1 MRNKAFFALLTC
13 AFVALAASV
22 ANAQSWQELQTSTD
36 EAALIQAITNIGD
49 APEDIHNGNV
59 ACKRLAVYGTD
70 AAIPALVALLPNE
83 KQNFNARFALEAMPS
98 EAVDAALLKAAKELK
113 GACLV
118 GVIDTIG
125 VRGKADS
132 FATLKEIADAND
144 DPAVQKA
151 IYAACGMIASPEAE
165 AFLVEESK
173 KDLGAMEYYARKAL
187 GDAILD
193 VADNYEKSGQLDKAA
208 ALDDV
213 VAAAAFPKYEK
224 EAGIYRS
231 LINKGADSA
240 AKVVELLQGDD
251 GPVSDVALKSIREFD
266 AAASAKVVAALV
278 ENFDKFDAVRKVR
291 VVRAFENLK
300 ADDAK
305 AVAFPKLTSLANAPK
320 LTSLAN
326 ADEVALRAAVAKA
339 LVSYAGSLENAAF
352 TRVDGKECNDALRNA
367 KIALGVALAKAK
379 PALFENMQASALL
392 DDMDET
398 DALIQ
403 LKIVE
408 LARIKTAGP
417 ALVKIANERQGALRD
432 AALSALSEIVELDDL
447 QLLVDALNGE
457 TDDAKVDW
465 ILRAACTRLPREECA
480 AKVADLFAKSD
491 LEQQLKILPLLKQI
505 GGKTALDAVAAACNK
520 ADTIDKATQILGEWN
535 TPEDAQAVAAICL
548 AIAQQSNDAKYHSRG
563 IRGYVRVARQ
573 FELPLATKIEMCKTA
588 FNTARRPEDK
598 ALIFEVFKRLNVAE
612 NVAAALEYTQYPE
625 YKDAACEAAVVV
637 AEKIRTSQPGWNWN
651 EKSGDEAKDASAKIL
666 VDGMKK
672 VVETTDNA
680 DLKARA
686 QKLL

>member
-1 MRNKAFFALLTC
+1 MKNR
-13 AFVALAASV
+13 
-22 ANAQSWQELQTSTD
+22 TSTRASRLKPCRAKRSTPRSLKRRKNPLFAFTLKTED
-36 EAALIQAITNIGD
+36 AQNAI
-49 APEDIHNGNV
+49 A
-59 ACKRLAVYGTD
+59 
-70 AAIPALVALLPNE
+70 
-83 KQNFNARFALEAMPS
+83 
-98 EAVDAALLKAAKELK
+98 
-113 GACLV
+113 

-125 VRGKADS
+125 VRRKADS

-240 AKVVELLQGDD
+240 AKVVELLQGED

-305 AVAFPKLTSLANAPK
+305 AVALPKLTSLVD
-320 LTSLAN
+320 
-326 ADEVALRAAVAKA
+326 ADDVALRAAVAKA
-339 LVSYAGSLENAAF
+339 LAQYAGLLDAAAA
-352 TRVDGKECNDALRNA
+352 TRVNGKESSSALFDA
-367 KIALGVALAKAK
+367 KVALGVALAKAK
-379 PALFENMQASALL
+379 PALFENPQASTLL

-398 DALIQ
+398 DALVQ
-403 LKIVE
+403 LKIIE
-408 LARIKTAGP
+408 LARVKSAGP

-505 GGKTALDAVAAACNK
+505 GGQTALNAVANACK
-520 ADTIDKATQILGEWN
+520 GETLDKATQSLGEGN

-563 IRGYVRVARQ
+563 IRGYIRVARQ
-573 FELPLATKIEMCKTA
+573 FELPVATKIEMCKTA
-588 FNTARRPEDK
+588 FDTARRPEDK

-612 NVAAALEYTQYPE
+612 NVAAALEYAQYPE

>member
-193 VADNYEKSGQLDKAA
+193 VADNYEKAGQLDKAA

-231 LINKGADSA
+231 LIHKGADSA

-266 AAASAKVVAALV
+266 AAASSKVVAALV

-305 AVAFPKLTSLANAPK
+305 AVAFPKLTSLANA
-320 LTSLAN
+320 
-326 ADEVALRAAVAKA
+326 DDVALRAAVAKT

-398 DALIQ
+398 DALVQ
-403 LKIVE
+403 LKIIE
-408 LARIKTAGP
+408 LARIKSAGP

-672 VVETTDNA
+672 VVETTGNA

>member
-193 VADNYEKSGQLDKAA
+193 IADDYEKAGQLDKAA

-305 AVAFPKLTSLANAPK
+305 AVAFPKLTSLANA
-320 LTSLAN
+320 
-326 ADEVALRAAVAKA
+326 DDVALRAAVAKT

-398 DALIQ
+398 DALVQ
-403 LKIVE
+403 LKIIE
-408 LARIKTAGP
+408 LARIKSAGP

-637 AEKIRTSQPGWNWN
+637 AEKIRTSQPDWKWN

>member
-113 GACLV
+113 GPCLV

-125 VRGKADS
+125 VRRKADS

-240 AKVVELLQGDD
+240 AKVVELLQGED

-305 AVAFPKLTSLANAPK
+305 AVALPKLTSLVD
-320 LTSLAN
+320 
-326 ADEVALRAAVAKA
+326 ADDVALRAAVAKA
-339 LVSYAGSLENAAF
+339 LAQYAGLLDAAAA
-352 TRVDGKECNDALRNA
+352 TRVNGKESSSALFDA
-367 KIALGVALAKAK
+367 KVALGVALAKAK
-379 PALFENMQASALL
+379 PALFENPQASTLL

-398 DALIQ
+398 DALVQ
-403 LKIVE
+403 LKIIE
-408 LARIKTAGP
+408 LARVKSAGP

-505 GGKTALDAVAAACNK
+505 GGQTALNAVANACK
-520 ADTIDKATQILGEWN
+520 GETLDKATQILGEWN

-563 IRGYVRVARQ
+563 IRGYIRVARQ
-573 FELPLATKIEMCKTA
+573 FELPVATKIEMCKTA
-588 FNTARRPEDK
+588 FDTARRPEDK

-612 NVAAALEYTQYPE
+612 NVAAALEYAQYPE

>member
-193 VADNYEKSGQLDKAA
+193 VADNYEKTGQLDKAA

-305 AVAFPKLTSLANAPK
+305 AVAFPKLTSLANA
-320 LTSLAN
+320 
-326 ADEVALRAAVAKA
+326 DDVALRAAVAKA

-408 LARIKTAGP
+408 LARIKSAGP

-612 NVAAALEYTQYPE
+612 NVAAALEYAQYPE
-625 YKDAACEAAVVV
+625 YKEAACEAAVVV
-637 AEKIRTSQPGWNWN
+637 AEKIRTSQPDWKWN

-666 VDGMKK
+666 IDGMKK

>member
-193 VADNYEKSGQLDKAA
+193 VADNYEKAGQLDKAA

-305 AVAFPKLTSLANAPK
+305 AVAFPKLTSLANA
-320 LTSLAN
+320 
-326 ADEVALRAAVAKA
+326 DDVALRAAVAKA

-408 LARIKTAGP
+408 LARIKSAGP

-505 GGKTALDAVAAACNK
+505 GGRTALAAVAAACNK
-520 ADTIDKATQILGEWN
+520 VDTIDKATQILGEWN

-612 NVAAALEYTQYPE
+612 NVAAALEYAQYPE

>member
-132 FATLKEIADAND
+132 FATLKEIADVND

-193 VADNYEKSGQLDKAA
+193 VADNYEKAGQLDKAA

-305 AVAFPKLTSLANAPK
+305 AVAFPKLTSLANA
-320 LTSLAN
+320 
-326 ADEVALRAAVAKA
+326 DDVALRAAVAKA

-612 NVAAALEYTQYPE
+612 NVAAALEYAQYPE
-625 YKDAACEAAVVV
+625 YKEAACEAAVVV
-637 AEKIRTSQPGWNWN
+637 AEKIRTSQPDWKWN

-666 VDGMKK
+666 IDGMKK

>member
-165 AFLVEESK
+165 AFLVEEST

-305 AVAFPKLTSLANAPK
+305 AVAFPK

-612 NVAAALEYTQYPE
+612 NVAAALEYAQYPE

>member
-1 MRNKAFFALLTC
+1 MRNKAFFALLSC
-13 AFVALAASV
+13 AFLALAANV
-22 ANAQSWQELQTSTD
+22 ASAQSWKELQTSTD
-36 EAALIQAITNIGD
+36 EAALIQAITNVGD
-49 APEDIHNGNV
+49 APEDIHNVNV

-113 GACLV
+113 GTCLV

-132 FATLKEIADAND
+132 FATLKEIAEAND
-144 DPAVQKA
+144 DPAVQRA

-165 AFLVEESK
+165 AFLVEESA

-193 VADNYEKSGQLDKAA
+193 VADNYEKSGALDKAA

-251 GPVSDVALKSIREFD
+251 ASVSDVALKTIREYAPD
-266 AAASAKVVAALV
+266 ASAKVVAALV
-278 ENFDKFDAVRKVR
+278 ENFDKFDAVRKVL

-305 AVAFPKLTSLANAPK
+305 AVAFPKLTALVDS
-320 LTSLAN
+320 
-326 ADEVALRAAVAKA
+326 DDVALRAAVARA
-339 LVSYAGSLENAAF
+339 LAKYAGLLENAAA
-352 TRVDGKECNDALRNA
+352 TRVNGKESSPALVDA
-367 KIALGVALAKAK
+367 KVALGVALAKAK
-379 PALFENMQASALL
+379 PALFENPKASTLL

-403 LKIVE
+403 LKIIE
-408 LARIKTAGP
+408 LARVKSAGP

-432 AALSALSEIVELDDL
+432 AALSALSEIVGLDDL

-465 ILRAACTRLPREECA
+465 ILRAACTRLPREDCA
-480 AKVADLFAKSD
+480 AKVADLFAKSN

-520 ADTIDKATQILGEWN
+520 ADTVDKATQILGEWN
-535 TPEDAQAVAAICL
+535 TPEDAEAVAALCL

-612 NVAAALEYTQYPE
+612 NVAAALEYAQYPE

-637 AEKIRTSQPGWNWN
+637 AEKIRTSQPDWKWN

>member
-1 MRNKAFFALLTC
+1 M
-13 AFVALAASV
+13 AAVTPRAAANV
-22 ANAQSWQELQTSTD
+22 ANAQSWKELQTSTD

-49 APEDIHNGNV
+49 APEDIHNANV

-113 GACLV
+113 GTCLV

-165 AFLVEESK
+165 AFLVEESA

-193 VADNYEKSGQLDKAA
+193 VADNYEKSGALDKAA

-251 GPVSDVALKSIREFD
+251 GPVSDVALKSIREFAPD
-266 AAASAKVVAALV
+266 ASAKVAAALV

-305 AVAFPKLTSLANAPK
+305 AVAFPKLTSLVD
-320 LTSLAN
+320 
-326 ADEVALRAAVAKA
+326 ADDVALRAAVAKA
-339 LVSYAGSLENAAF
+339 LAQYAGNLENAAA
-352 TRVDGKECNDALRNA
+352 TRVNGNESSPALVDA
-367 KIALGVALAKAK
+367 KVALGVALAKAK
-379 PALFENMQASALL
+379 PALFENPKASTLL

-403 LKIVE
+403 LKIIE
-408 LARIKTAGP
+408 LARIKSAGP

-465 ILRAACTRLPREECA
+465 ILRAACTRLPREDCA

-520 ADTIDKATQILGEWN
+520 ADTVDKATQILGEWN
-535 TPEDAQAVAAICL
+535 TPEDAEAVAALCL
-548 AIAQQSNDAKYHSRG
+548 AIAQQSKDAKYHARG
-563 IRGYVRVARQ
+563 IRGYIRVARQ

-612 NVAAALEYTQYPE
+612 NVAAALEYAQYPE

-637 AEKIRTSQPGWNWN
+637 AEKIRTSQPDWKWN

>member
-193 VADNYEKSGQLDKAA
+193 VADNYEKAGQLDKAA

-240 AKVVELLQGDD
+240 AKVVELLQGED

-305 AVAFPKLTSLANAPK
+305 AVALPKLTSLVD
-320 LTSLAN
+320 
-326 ADEVALRAAVAKA
+326 ADDVALRAAVAKA
-339 LVSYAGSLENAAF
+339 LAQYAGNLDSAAA
-352 TRVDGKECNDALRNA
+352 TRVNGKESSSALFDA
-367 KIALGVALAKAK
+367 KVALGVALAKAK
-379 PALFENMQASALL
+379 PALFENPQASTLL

-398 DALIQ
+398 DALVQ
-403 LKIVE
+403 L
-408 LARIKTAGP
+408 
-417 ALVKIANERQGALRD
+417 
-432 AALSALSEIVELDDL
+432 
-447 QLLVDALNGE
+447 
-457 TDDAKVDW
+457 
-465 ILRAACTRLPREECA
+465 
-480 AKVADLFAKSD
+480 
-491 LEQQLKILPLLKQI
+491 
-505 GGKTALDAVAAACNK
+505 
-520 ADTIDKATQILGEWN
+520 
-535 TPEDAQAVAAICL
+535 
-548 AIAQQSNDAKYHSRG
+548 
-563 IRGYVRVARQ
+563 
-573 FELPLATKIEMCKTA
+573 
-588 FNTARRPEDK
+588 
-598 ALIFEVFKRLNVAE
+598 
-612 NVAAALEYTQYPE
+612 
-625 YKDAACEAAVVV
+625 
-637 AEKIRTSQPGWNWN
+637 
-651 EKSGDEAKDASAKIL
+651 
-666 VDGMKK
+666 
-672 VVETTDNA
+672 
-680 DLKARA
+680 
-686 QKLL
+686 

>member
-193 VADNYEKSGQLDKAA
+193 VADNYEKAGQLDKAA

-305 AVAFPKLTSLANAPK
+305 AVAFPKLTSLANA
-320 LTSLAN
+320 
-326 ADEVALRAAVAKA
+326 DDVALRAAVAKA

-612 NVAAALEYTQYPE
+612 NVAAALEYAQYPE
-625 YKDAACEAAVVV
+625 YKEAACEAAVVV
-637 AEKIRTSQPGWNWN
+637 AEKIRTSQPDWKWN

-666 VDGMKK
+666 IDGMKK